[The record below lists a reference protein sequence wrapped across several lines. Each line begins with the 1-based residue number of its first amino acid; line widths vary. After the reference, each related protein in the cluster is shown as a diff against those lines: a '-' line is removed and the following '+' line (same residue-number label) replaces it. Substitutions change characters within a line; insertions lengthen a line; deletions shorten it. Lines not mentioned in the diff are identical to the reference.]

1 MPTTSGVID
10 TGVITS
16 GLTFYYFRYYYSGDV
31 VIDVDG
37 EELYIYN
44 PTIDRRYGV
53 SITNSGGTLKV
64 IYFYIEDQGGI
75 YGEQY
80 HALKTFNNPT
90 TITFVNAP
98 NYVNVRKENG
108 DASTNATYLF
118 GISGVGNYNYIYNTG
133 TETSTTLVGAASI
146 DRTDAKNIKIIEL
159 PYSPT
164 TIIDN
169 GSQSPKIAECWTYD
183 SGDNAFIL
191 NDENASFVNEF
202 VSDVINPLAGLKVKL
217 PVTITKNE
225 LRDDKYE
232 SKIYHSD
239 FYSYKFIYDSFSL
252 SFMDEMVDVTKA
264 ENLLDEKLK
273 IKFVT
278 SRNIVSKF
286 TFMLPQYKLKY
297 SLMDYDGIINV
308 SRNNEQV
315 LYNSQYINYL
325 RTGYNYDLKS
335 KQRQEV
341 AAGTGIGLSA
351 LGTAVGIALGLGT
364 NNPLVT
370 AGAVISGAISLSS
383 QLVSYAKS
391 MAEAEQGLERK
402 LLDLQNQRV
411 SVMNADDIDLLNA
424 YSNNRAKLCLYS
436 ISDQMKSALYDLF
449 YYCGYSCYEQKIPNI
464 NTRYWFNFLQ
474 CDLDITGY
482 NSNLSSDIINELK
495 TKFSDGVTFFH
506 YHAGQT
512 TMWDVDQEK
521 ENWEVS
527 LL

>member
-1 MPTTSGVID
+1 MAKKKKRKFKKWFVYTVI
-10 TGVITS
+10 
-16 GLTFYYFRYYYSGDV
+16 GLIVFLFLF
-31 VIDVDG
+31 I
-37 EELYIYN
+37 I
-44 PTIDRRYGV
+44 
-53 SITNSGGTLKV
+53 
-64 IYFYIEDQGGI
+64 
-75 YGEQY
+75 
-80 HALKTFNNPT
+80 LKTVPVFVVMEGDKSMTLEVHSEFNDPGAYNRFT
-90 TITFVNAP
+90 KKAITP
-98 NYVNVRKENG
+98 KGNV
-108 DASTNATYLF
+108 DTD
-118 GISGVGNYNYIYNTG
+118 
-133 TETSTTLVGAASI
+133 TLG
-146 DRTDAKNIKIIEL
+146 K
-159 PYSPT
+159 
-164 TIIDN
+164 
-169 GSQSPKIAECWTYD
+169 
-183 SGDNAFIL
+183 
-191 NDENASFVNEF
+191 
-202 VSDVINPLAGLKVKL
+202 
-217 PVTITKNE
+217 
-225 LRDDKYE
+225 
-232 SKIYHSD
+232 
-239 FYSYKFIYDSFSL
+239 
-252 SFMDEMVDVTKA
+252 
-264 ENLLDEKLK
+264 
-273 IKFVT
+273 
-278 SRNIVSKF
+278 
-286 TFMLPQYKLKY
+286 YKLKY

-474 CDLDITGY
+474 CG
-482 NSNLSSDIINELK
+482 
-495 TKFSDGVTFFH
+495 
-506 YHAGQT
+506 
-512 TMWDVDQEK
+512 
-521 ENWEVS
+521 
-527 LL
+527 